1 MGYYKGNRFL
11 STKLALLHI
20 SPLVDGEKLLWRQMQ
35 VCSSTPWHNFRLHSW
50 PVFPAGCTFQT
61 PFFKLGYLILRQQ
74 VVTNQDD
81 NVLYI
86 LTCQEHIQAFAMSN
100 RATNASTLSVTT
112 CTVCFVC
119 RELYSKLVSKMH
131 SLTGRALHV
140 QHPIKQHPIK
150 HTCLQFVFGQTNE
163 GQGLDKMG
171 RVW

>member
-1 MGYYKGNRFL
+1 MGYYNGNRFL

-50 PVFPAGCTFQT
+50 PVFLARCTFQT
-61 PFFKLGYLILRQQ
+61 PLFKLGYLILCQQ

-81 NVLYI
+81 NVLYNFDMPG
-86 LTCQEHIQAFAMSN
+86 THPSFCHVQQSN
-100 RATNASTLSVTT
+100 KCLHTLSHDLH
-112 CTVCFVC
+112 CLLC
-119 RELYSKLVSKMH
+119 VSEMH

-140 QHPIKQHPIK
+140 QHPIK

-171 RVW
+171 TVW

>member
-1 MGYYKGNRFL
+1 MGYYNGNRFL

-35 VCSSTPWHNFRLHSW
+35 VSSFLASVSSRMHVPNSLLQTRLSD
-50 PVFPAGCTFQT
+50 PSPTSGNQ
-61 PFFKLGYLILRQQ
+61 PGRQCF
-74 VVTNQDD
+74 VH
-81 NVLYI
+81 

-112 CTVCFVC
+112 CTACFVC

-140 QHPIKQHPIK
+140 QHPIK